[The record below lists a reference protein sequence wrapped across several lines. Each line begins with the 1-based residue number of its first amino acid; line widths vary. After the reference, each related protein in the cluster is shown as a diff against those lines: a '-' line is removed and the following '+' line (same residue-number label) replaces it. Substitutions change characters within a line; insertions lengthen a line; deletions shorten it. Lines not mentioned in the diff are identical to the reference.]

1 MKKKKYEAP
10 KQKVNTLEV
19 GNKFL
24 KNDAVIKQNYRV
36 FTGT

>member
-24 KNDAVIKQNYRV
+24 KNDPVIKQNYRL

>member
-10 KQKVNTLEV
+10 KQVNTLEV

-24 KNDAVIKQNYRV
+24 KNDAVIKQNYRL